1 MKRAIVAAGLLLLA
15 GVAQAQTL
23 QKGNVVGAHTV
34 MVKLQPGVTLE
45 QFADFYYRKVM
56 AAYEASRPGWKAY
69 PVRRIRG
76 EKTEGLGLL
85 IVIPTEADRDKY
97 YNADGA
103 DSELGKAANAKVQP
117 VLAEMEK
124 LGTITKDTYVD
135 WLVH

>member
-15 GVAQAQTL
+15 GGAQAQTL
-23 QKGNVVGAHTV
+23 HKGNLVGSHTV
-34 MVKLQPGVTLE
+34 LVKLQPGVTLE

-56 AAYEASRPGWKAY
+56 PAYEASRPGWKAY

-76 EKTEGLGLL
+76 EKAEGLGLL

-97 YNADGA
+97 YNADGT

-117 VLAEMEK
+117 LITEMGK
-124 LGTITKDTYVD
+124 LGTLASDVYVD
-135 WLVH
+135 LLVQ